1 MGLVLNDTV
10 LADLR
15 KSLEEEQGNLR
26 ARLGELGDGDAGSIS
41 FDQNFADTSQVTAER
56 GEVEVL
62 LGSLRETLA
71 QVEDAL
77 RKLNEGTYGVCERCG
92 DHIAPARLE
101 ARPEARR
108 CFNCASLR

>member
-1 MGLVLNDTV
+1 MLSNTD

-15 KSLEEEQGNLR
+15 TSLETEKSNLV
-26 ARLGELGDGDAGSIS
+26 ARLGELGDGHAESLA
-41 FDQNFADTSQVTAER
+41 FDQNFADSSQVTAER

-62 LGSLRETLA
+62 LGSLRESLA

-77 RKLNEGTYGVCERCG
+77 RKIDEGGYGVCERCQQP
-92 DHIAPARLE
+92 IAPARLE

-108 CFNCASLR
+108 CINCASLL

>member
-1 MGLVLNDTV
+1 MLSDTA

-15 KSLEEEQGNLR
+15 TSLETEKSNLR
-26 ARLGELGDGDAGSIS
+26 ARLGELGDGDGGSLS
-41 FDQNFADTSQVTAER
+41 FDQNFADSSQVTAER

-62 LGSLRETLA
+62 LGSLRESLS

-77 RKLNEGTYGVCERCG
+77 RKLDEGSYGLCERCG
-92 DHIAPARLE
+92 KAIGPARLE

-108 CFNCASLR
+108 CIDCASLI

>member
-1 MGLVLNDTV
+1 VLNDTV

-15 KSLEEEQGNLR
+15 KSLEEERVNLR

-77 RKLNEGTYGVCERCG
+77 RKFDDGTYGLCERC
-92 DHIAPARLE
+92 HQPIAPARLE
-101 ARPEARR
+101 AKPEARR
-108 CFNCASLR
+108 CINCASLR

>member
-1 MGLVLNDTV
+1 VLNDTV

-15 KSLEEEQGNLR
+15 TSLEEERSNLR

-41 FDQNFADTSQVTAER
+41 FDQNFADSSQVTAER

-62 LGSLRETLA
+62 LGSLRESLA

-77 RKLNEGTYGVCERCG
+77 RKLDEGTYGFCDRC
-92 DHIAPARLE
+92 HEPIAPARLE
-101 ARPEARR
+101 AKPEARR
-108 CFNCASLR
+108 CINCASLR